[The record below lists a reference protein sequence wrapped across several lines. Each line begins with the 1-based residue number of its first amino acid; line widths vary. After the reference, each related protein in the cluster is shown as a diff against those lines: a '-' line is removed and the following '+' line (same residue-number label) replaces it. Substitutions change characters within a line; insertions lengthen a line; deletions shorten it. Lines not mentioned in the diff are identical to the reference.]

1 MLITVMRVLVFLWG
15 CDEAGIGKFLIYQK
29 KNREKDCQRKKG
41 DRQDR
46 RRTKELIG
54 VQSLELRRYSGK

>member
-29 KNREKDCQRKKG
+29 KNRGKDCQRKKG
-41 DRQDR
+41 DRQD